1 MSKLP
6 RNVKSVSGLPHLSP
20 HRFTGAAVSV
30 SEGAYFV
37 AQLLSIC
44 FQ

>member
-1 MSKLP
+1 MRKLP
-6 RNVKSVSGLPHLSP
+6 GSVKGVSGLPHLSP

-37 AQLLSIC
+37 AQLLSVC